1 MEMKKNTI
9 MKFKY
14 SFYSLAL
21 IASMACS
28 TSKTVVD
35 SSYAVEEIPEVFA
48 QESEAENLI
57 LEKEEMIPAVEKDSL
72 AFLKINPVDVRWD
85 LNDSIQPEFKS
96 NLDKLVNAWY
106 AKNSIK
112 TTAYDGPKTKY
123 VKENIA
129 DSVYIKR
136 LQSISSMFDLSYNKI
151 VRNYIE
157 LYTQRR
163 RKQVEMMMGMSEY
176 YFPIFEEIL
185 DREGLPQE
193 LKYLPIIES
202 ALNPKA
208 LSRAGASGLWQF
220 MYSTGKM
227 YKLEVNSFVD
237 DRRDPIKATYAAAKF
252 LKDLYKMYGN
262 WPLVIAAYNCGPGNV
277 NKAIR
282 RSGGKKNYWDIY
294 YRLPKE
300 TRGYV
305 PAFIA
310 ALYSFNFHEEH
321 GLYPRPNQFP
331 EVCDT
336 IMIKEQLHFDQIAKF
351 TNVSK
356 AKLRELNPQY
366 RADIIPAF
374 SKPYSLKIPFESA
387 LAFIDNQ
394 DSITSYKKEYYF
406 NLKDKLVNPRDRYQK
421 YAHAV
426 PKGKSKVYYKV
437 KSGDA
442 VGLIAS
448 WFHVRTSNLR
458 YWNNIRRNMIR
469 VGQKLAVYVPKSKAS
484 YYKSFNS
491 MSKRQKQATLG
502 KSYVASKKTRH
513 VGKSTSVGSRNYV
526 YYKVRK
532 NDNFWTIAKKYPG
545 VSNYDIMR
553 INNITNSRS
562 LRVGQRLKI
571 KTKS

>member
-1 MEMKKNTI
+1 

-14 SFYSLAL
+14 SLYSLAL

-35 SSYAVEEIPEVFA
+35 NSSANEENPEIFA
-48 QESEAENLI
+48 QESEVENPVI
-57 LEKEEMIPAVEKDSL
+57 DEEDMTPAVEKDSL

-96 NLDKLVNAWY
+96 NLDKLVNSWY
-106 AKNSIK
+106 AQN
-112 TTAYDGPKTKY
+112 TFKTKEYEAPEEAY
-123 VKENIA
+123 VKENLA

-136 LQSISSMFDLSYNKI
+136 IESIPSMFDLSYNKI

-163 RKQVEMMMGMSEY
+163 RKQVEIMMGMSEY

-185 DREGLPQE
+185 DKEGLPLE

-208 LSRAGASGLWQF
+208 LSRAGACGLWQF
-220 MYSTGKM
+220 MYSTGRM

-237 DRRDPIKATYAAAKF
+237 ERRDPVKSSYAAAKF

-336 IMIKEQLHFDQIAKF
+336 LMIQEQLHFDQIAQF
-351 TNVSK
+351 TKVSK
-356 AKLRELNPQY
+356 DKLRELNPQY
-366 RADIIPAF
+366 RADIIPALNK
-374 SKPYSLKIPFESA
+374 SYSLKVPFEA
-387 LAFIDNQ
+387 AMEFIDNQ
-394 DSITSYKKEYYF
+394 DSITSYKKDYYF
-406 NLKDKLVNPRDRYQK
+406 NLKDKVVNPRDRYQK
-421 YAHAV
+421 FAHVA
-426 PKGKSKVYYKV
+426 PTGKTKIYYKV
-437 KSGDA
+437 RSGDA

-448 WFHVRTSNLR
+448 WFHVRPSDLR

-469 VGQKLAVYVPKSKAS
+469 VGQNLAVYVPKSKAEF
-484 YYKSFNS
+484 YRSFNS
-491 MSKRQKQATLG
+491 MSKGQKQATLG
-502 KSYVASKKTRH
+502 KNYVARTNSVNSVRE
-513 VGKSTSVGSRNYV
+513 TSSASGDYV
-526 YYKVRK
+526 YYTVRK
-532 NDNFWTIAKKYPG
+532 NDNFWTIAKKFPG

-553 INNITNSRS
+553 INNIKDARS
-562 LRVGQRLKI
+562 LKVGQKLKI
-571 KTKS
+571 KLRS

>member
-1 MEMKKNTI
+1 MT
-9 MKFKY
+9 
-14 SFYSLAL
+14 
-21 IASMACS
+21 
-28 TSKTVVD
+28 
-35 SSYAVEEIPEVFA
+35 
-48 QESEAENLI
+48 
-57 LEKEEMIPAVEKDSL
+57 PAVEKDSL

-96 NLDKLVNAWY
+96 NLDKLVNSWY
-106 AKNSIK
+106 AQN
-112 TTAYDGPKTKY
+112 TFKTKEYEAPEEAY
-123 VKENIA
+123 VKENLA

-136 LQSISSMFDLSYNKI
+136 IESIPSMFDLSYNKI

-163 RKQVEMMMGMSEY
+163 RKQVEIMMGMSEY

-185 DREGLPQE
+185 DKEGLPLE

-208 LSRAGASGLWQF
+208 LSRAGACGLWQF
-220 MYSTGKM
+220 MYSTGRM

-237 DRRDPIKATYAAAKF
+237 ERRDPVKSSYAAAKF

-336 IMIKEQLHFDQIAKF
+336 LMIQEQLHFDQIAQF
-351 TNVSK
+351 TKVSK
-356 AKLRELNPQY
+356 DKLRELNPQY
-366 RADIIPAF
+366 RADIIPALNK
-374 SKPYSLKIPFESA
+374 SYSLKVPFEA
-387 LAFIDNQ
+387 AMEFIDNQ
-394 DSITSYKKEYYF
+394 DSITSYKKDYYF
-406 NLKDKLVNPRDRYQK
+406 NLKDKVVNPRDRYQK
-421 YAHAV
+421 FAHVA
-426 PKGKSKVYYKV
+426 PTGKTKIYYKV
-437 KSGDA
+437 RSGDA

-448 WFHVRTSNLR
+448 WFHVRPSDLR

-469 VGQKLAVYVPKSKAS
+469 VGQNLAVYVPKSKAEF
-484 YYKSFNS
+484 YRSFNS
-491 MSKRQKQATLG
+491 MSKGQKQATLG
-502 KSYVASKKTRH
+502 KNYVARTNSVNSVRE
-513 VGKSTSVGSRNYV
+513 TSSASGDYV
-526 YYKVRK
+526 YYTVRK
-532 NDNFWTIAKKYPG
+532 NDNFWTIAKKFPG

-553 INNITNSRS
+553 INNIKDARS
-562 LRVGQRLKI
+562 LKVGQKLKI
-571 KTKS
+571 KLRS

>member
-1 MEMKKNTI
+1 
-9 MKFKY
+9 
-14 SFYSLAL
+14 
-21 IASMACS
+21 MACS
-28 TSKTVVD
+28 TSKNAT
-35 SSYAVEEIPEVFA
+35 EISNVAIETPEAFA
-48 QESEAENLI
+48 QEREVENPSEE
-57 LEKEEMIPAVEKDSL
+57 EEMAPAVEKDSL
-72 AFLKINPVDVRWD
+72 AFLKVNPVDVRWD

-106 AKNSIK
+106 AENSIK
-112 TTAYDGPKTKY
+112 TTAYNGPKPKY
-123 VKENIA
+123 VKEKLA

-136 LQSISSMFDLSYNKI
+136 LQSIPSMFDLSYNKI

-163 RKQVEMMMGMSEY
+163 RNQVELMMGMSEY

-220 MYSTGKM
+220 MYATGKQ

-237 DRRDPIKATYAAAKF
+237 DRRDPIKASYAAAKF

-321 GLYPRPNQFP
+321 GLYPRPNKFP

-374 SKPYSLKIPFESA
+374 SKPYSLKLPFESA
-387 LAFIDNQ
+387 LNFIDNQ
-394 DSITSYKKEYYF
+394 DSISSYKKEYYF
-406 NLKDKLVNPRDRYQK
+406 NLKDKLANPRDRYQK
-421 YAHAV
+421 FAHAV

-448 WFHVRTSNLR
+448 WFHVRTSDLR
-458 YWNNIRRNMIR
+458 YWNNVRRNMIR
-469 VGQKLAVYVPKSKAS
+469 VGQKLAIYVPKSKAS
-484 YYKSFNS
+484 YYKSFNG
-491 MSKRQKQATLG
+491 MSKKQKQATLG
-502 KSYVASKKTRH
+502 KSYVASKKKTSS
-513 VGKSTSVGSRNYV
+513 VKKSSSKGSGNYI
-526 YYKVRK
+526 YYTVRK

-545 VSNYDIMR
+545 VSNYDIMK
-553 INNITNSRS
+553 INNIKNSRS
-562 LRVGQRLKI
+562 LRVGQKLKI
-571 KTKS
+571 KQKS

>member
-1 MEMKKNTI
+1 
-9 MKFKY
+9 
-14 SFYSLAL
+14 
-21 IASMACS
+21 MACS
-28 TSKTVVD
+28 MSKTVVD
-35 SSYAVEEIPEVFA
+35 NSSVADETAEILA
-48 QESEAENLI
+48 QESEVENPI
-57 LEKEEMIPAVEKDSL
+57 IEEADMIPAVEKDSL

-85 LNDSIQPEFKS
+85 LSDSIQAEFKS

-106 AKNSIK
+106 AEKADK
-112 TTAYDGPKTKY
+112 TRTYDGSKTKY
-123 VKENIA
+123 KKVKLA

-136 LQSISSMFDLSYNKI
+136 LQSIPSMFDLSYNKI

-163 RKQVEMMMGMSEY
+163 RNQVEMMMGMSEY

-185 DREGLPQE
+185 DKEGLPQE

-237 DRRDPIKATYAAAKF
+237 ERRDPIKATYAAARF

-336 IMIKEQLHFDQIAKF
+336 LMIKEQIHFDQIAQF
-351 TNVSK
+351 INVSK
-356 AKLRELNPQY
+356 AKIRELNPQY
-366 RADIIPAF
+366 RADIIPALR
-374 SKPYSLKIPFESA
+374 KPYALKVPFESA
-387 LAFIDNQ
+387 LAFIDNK
-394 DSITSYKKEYYF
+394 DSITSYKKDYYF
-406 NLKDKLVNPRDRYQK
+406 NLKDKLANPRDRYQK
-421 YAHAV
+421 YAHV
-426 PKGKSKVYYKV
+426 TPKGKAKVYYKV

-458 YWNNIRRNMIR
+458 YWNNIRKNMIR
-469 VGQKLAVYVPKSKAS
+469 VGQKLAIYVPKSKS
-484 YYKSFNS
+484 SFYKSLNT
-491 MSKRQKQATLG
+491 MSRSEKQATLG
-502 KSYVASKKTRH
+502 KNYVASKVTVKQEAY
-513 VGKSTSVGSRNYV
+513 VADENAEYV
-526 YYKVRK
+526 YYIVKK
-532 NDNFWTIAKKYPG
+532 NDNFWTIAKRFPG
-545 VSNYDIMR
+545 ISNFDIMR
-553 INNITNSRS
+553 MNNIKDSHS
-562 LRVGQRLKI
+562 LRAGQKLKI
-571 KTKS
+571 KVKG

>member
-1 MEMKKNTI
+1 

-14 SFYSLAL
+14 SLYSLVL
-21 IASMACS
+21 IASIACS
-28 TSKTVVD
+28 TSKIATDNSDVL
-35 SSYAVEEIPEVFA
+35 AETAEVFA
-48 QESEAENLI
+48 QEREVENPI
-57 LEKEEMIPAVEKDSL
+57 IEEEEMTPAVEKDSL

-106 AKNSIK
+106 AENSIK
-112 TTAYDGPKTKY
+112 TTSYDGPKTKY
-123 VKENIA
+123 VKEKIA

-163 RKQVEMMMGMSEY
+163 RNQVEMMMGMSEY

-237 DRRDPIKATYAAAKF
+237 DRRDPIKASYAAARF

-310 ALYSFNFHEEH
+310 ALYSFNFHAEH

-331 EVCDT
+331 AVCDT
-336 IMIKEQLHFDQIAKF
+336 IMIQEQLHFDQIAKF
-351 TNVSK
+351 ANVSK

-374 SKPYSLKIPFESA
+374 SKPYSLKIPFESTM
-387 LAFIDNQ
+387 AFIDNQ
-394 DSITSYKKEYYF
+394 DSIYSYKKEYYF
-406 NLKDKLVNPRDRYQK
+406 NLKDKLANPRARYQK
-421 YAHAV
+421 YAHAA

-448 WFHVRTSNLR
+448 WFHVRSSNLR
-458 YWNNIRRNMIR
+458 YWNNIHRNMIR
-469 VGQKLAVYVPKSKAS
+469 VGQKLAVYVPKSKVS
-484 YYKSFNS
+484 YYKSFNG

-502 KSYVASKKTRH
+502 KSYVASKSKTSR
-513 VGKSTSVGSRNYV
+513 VKKSSSVGSGNYV
-526 YYKVRK
+526 YYTVRK

-553 INNITNSRS
+553 INNIKNAHS
-562 LRVGQRLKI
+562 LRVGQKLKI
-571 KTKS
+571 KQKS

>member
-1 MEMKKNTI
+1 MT
-9 MKFKY
+9 
-14 SFYSLAL
+14 
-21 IASMACS
+21 
-28 TSKTVVD
+28 
-35 SSYAVEEIPEVFA
+35 
-48 QESEAENLI
+48 
-57 LEKEEMIPAVEKDSL
+57 PAVEKDSL

-106 AKNSIK
+106 AENAIK
-112 TTAYDGPKTKY
+112 TEAYEGPETKY
-123 VKENIA
+123 IKEQLA

-136 LQSISSMFDLSYNKI
+136 LQSIPSMFDLSYNKI

-163 RKQVEMMMGMSEY
+163 RKQVELMMGMSEY

-185 DREGLPQE
+185 DKEGLPQE

-202 ALNPKA
+202 ALNPQA

-220 MYSTGKM
+220 MYSTGRM

-237 DRRDPIKATYAAAKF
+237 ERRDPIKASYAAAKF

-336 IMIKEQLHFDQIAKF
+336 LMIKEQLHFDQIAQF
-351 TNVSK
+351 TPVSK
-356 AKLRELNPQY
+356 QKLRELNPQY

-374 SKPYSLKIPFESA
+374 NKPYSLKVPFESA
-387 LAFIDNQ
+387 MAFIDNQ

-421 YAHAV
+421 FAHVA
-426 PKGKSKVYYKV
+426 PNGKAKVYYKV

-448 WFHVRTSNLR
+448 WFHVRPSDLR
-458 YWNNIRRNMIR
+458 YWNNIHKNMIR
-469 VGQKLAVYVPKSKAS
+469 VGQNLAVYVPKSKVS
-484 YYKSFNS
+484 FYKSFNS
-491 MSKRQKQATLG
+491 MSRTQKQATLG
-502 KSYVASKKTRH
+502 KNYVASVEKP
-513 VGKSTSVGSRNYV
+513 STVETSRSEDGGDYV
-526 YYKVRK
+526 YYTVRRH
-532 NDNFWTIAKKYPG
+532 DNFWTIAKKFPG
-545 VSNYDIMR
+545 ISNFDIMKM
-553 INNITNSRS
+553 NNISDAGS
-562 LRVGQRLKI
+562 LKVGQKLKI
-571 KTKS
+571 RQKS